1 MAFHPFTG
9 MAPLKHI
16 TVLINLPA
24 FDNFHPFTG
33 MAPLK
38 PGEGA
43 NPAGILPHFHPF
55 TGMAPLKRVPDTK
68 WSPDE
73 AGFPSLHRDGPIEA
87 RHEKRLDIFSSP
99 NFHPFTGM
107 APLKRHRHQELGGIM
122 ANFHPF
128 TGMAPL
134 KRMVYIDFLG
144 TDAISIPS
152 QGWPH

>member
-1 MAFHPFTG
+1 MNFHPFTG

-55 TGMAPLKRVPDTK
+55 TGMAPLKPETVGYTC
-68 WSPDE
+68 E
-73 AGFPSLHRDGPIEA
+73 ICGE
-87 RHEKRLDIFSSP
+87 
-99 NFHPFTGM
+99 
-107 APLKRHRHQELGGIM
+107 
-122 ANFHPF
+122 
-128 TGMAPL
+128 
-134 KRMVYIDFLG
+134 
-144 TDAISIPS
+144 ISIPS